1 MVSVPIRVVPTKKS
15 TPTTPTVSE
24 ALAVTVVVLE
34 TVAPE
39 PGAVMLTAGGVGSM
53 MTLSTPEERET
64 LPAAS
69 VAVAVM
75 LWGPLLSVLVVM
87 LYAPPVA
94 EPLPTSTPSL
104 KRRTVL
110 PASAEPVKVGVVSV
124 VTLSVLEP
132 PVSEAAARSGGE
144 GAGGGVVSLATV
156 TVRAAEVAVLPA
168 TSRARAVRVCEP
180 LLAVLVVQAASSG

>member
-24 ALAVTVVVLE
+24 AVAVTGVVLE

-39 PGAVMLTAGGVGSM
+39 PGAVMLTTGGVGSM
-53 MTLSTPEERET
+53 VTLRAPEERET

-75 LWGPLLSVLVVM
+75 LWEPLLSVLVVM

-94 EPLPTSTPSL
+94 ETLPTSTPSL

-110 PASAEPVKVGVVSV
+110 PASAEPVKVGVVSAV
-124 VTLSVLEP
+124 RLSGLGP
-132 PVSEAAARSGGE
+132 PGSGGGGRAGVE

-156 TVRAAEVAVLPA
+156 TVTAAEVAVLPA

-180 LLAVLVVQAASSG
+180 LVARVVFQEAV